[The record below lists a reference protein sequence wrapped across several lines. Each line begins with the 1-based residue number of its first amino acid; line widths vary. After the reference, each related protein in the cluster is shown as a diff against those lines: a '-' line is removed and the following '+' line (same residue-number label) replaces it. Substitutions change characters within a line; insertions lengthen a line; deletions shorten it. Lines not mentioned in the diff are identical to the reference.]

1 MRDAMEIK
9 DEVLIQLLNE
19 ATEISK
25 ILGKSVVSLKQAKQ
39 MN

>member
-1 MRDAMEIK
+1 MEIK
-9 DEVLIQLLNE
+9 DEILIQLLNE

-25 ILGKSVVSLKQAKQ
+25 ILGKAVISLKQAKQ